1 MPPEFDPFAEDDSST
16 WVDNATPRA
25 RRADDDAYLMDHE
38 STPDRTMNGQ
48 HQLAAATPSGLQSP
62 TPSTIVAA
70 SSGNST
76 SDNTNIELYH
86 SNTAKSRTAQQ
97 PALTIDEDN
106 EDDFTIITADRA
118 SPEAQA
124 KWSRFQ
130 PNSHNNGNFVKLE
143 PIDVDQAPAILKK
156 LAKPPTDFNKIMD
169 AQRVLWK
176 DIQNNN
182 TSNRSTSI
190 FGSRSRT
197 PNPFQ
202 NEAESSASASRGFV
216 PDSPRLANYQRNDPQ
231 EVDTAMR
238 DRDED
243 HSWMHDDFAS
253 DDDEYETL
261 KTLYTSLSKKEKE
274 SKITPNERMEL
285 FKLEKTLQ
293 MKMRLKAAAAI
304 AEKADEDTGSLFVQE
319 SREDIVN
326 RHRRNRPHC
335 NSDVSE
341 DDEMAKTLGDGDGD
355 VDGGDDDTM
364 MKILQQELNGDGLDK
379 PRKKRAKNARE
390 YAANAEE
397 SRRQKERSKAQ
408 RKKGRIGVSTSRSK
422 PAIAKGKGK
431 GKGKA
436 STSKKKGKKGTV
448 KNGESLLR
456 STNISRYSGIDD
468 VGKMMLEDLMT
479 NDPISDRLQNPI
491 FNTEP
496 EVPMPGKHVK
506 ESQFQMLF
514 ANIPVGDGSKA
525 NAKSIKNDKKALKE
539 ASRSFGYAKV
549 RAQDGKWVIK
559 GMTSTLYHHQLLG
572 AQWMVQRELS
582 SQPPHGGL
590 LADSMG

>member
-16 WVDNATPRA
+16 WVNINATPRA
-25 RRADDDAYLMDHE
+25 RRPDDDAYFMDHE
-38 STPDRTMNGQ
+38 PTPNRTMNGQ

-62 TPSTIVAA
+62 TLSA
-70 SSGNST
+70 N
-76 SDNTNIELYH
+76 
-86 SNTAKSRTAQQ
+86 SRTAQQ
-97 PALTIDEDN
+97 ATLTMDGDSEN
-106 EDDFTIITADRA
+106 DFTIITDDHA
-118 SPEAQA
+118 SSEAQA
-124 KWSRFQ
+124 KWSQFQ
-130 PNSHNNGNFVKLE
+130 PRSHNNGNFVKLE
-143 PIDVDQAPAILKK
+143 PIDVDQAPAIFKK
-156 LAKPPTDFNKIMD
+156 LAKEPTDFRKIMD

-176 DIQNNN
+176 NIQNNN
-182 TSNRSTSI
+182 TSNRSPSI

-202 NEAESSASASRGFV
+202 NEAESSASASHGFV
-216 PDSPRLANYQRNDPQ
+216 LESPRLADYQRDNPQ
-231 EVDTAMR
+231 EVDAAMG

-243 HSWMHDDFAS
+243 HSWMHDDFTS

-261 KTLYTSLSKKEKE
+261 KTLYTSLSEKEKA
-274 SKITPNERMEL
+274 STITPNERMEL

-293 MKMRLKAAAAI
+293 MKMRLRVAAMQRDAT
-304 AEKADEDTGSLFVQE
+304 AENAEEDTGSLFVQE

-326 RHRRNRPHC
+326 RHRRNRPHR
-335 NSDVSE
+335 NSNASE
-341 DDEMAKTLGDGDGD
+341 DDEMANNLGDGDGD
-355 VDGGDDDTM
+355 GDSGEDNTM
-364 MKILQQELNGDGLDK
+364 MKMLQQELNGDGLDK

-390 YAANAEE
+390 YVANAEE
-397 SRRQKERSKAQ
+397 SRRQKEHSKAQ
-408 RKKGRIGVSTSRSK
+408 NKKGRSGVLTSHSK

-436 STSKKKGKKGTV
+436 SISKKKGKKGAV

-456 STNISRYSGIDD
+456 SGDFSHYSGIDKI
-468 VGKMMLEDLMT
+468 GKMMLEDLMT

-491 FNTEP
+491 FNIEP
-496 EVPMPGKHVK
+496 EAPMLGKHVK
-506 ESQFQMLF
+506 ETQFQMLF
-514 ANIPVGDGSKA
+514 ANIPAGDGSKA
-525 NAKSIKNDKKALKE
+525 NAKSIQNDKKALTE
-539 ASRSFGYAKV
+539 ASRSFGYAQVK
-549 RAQDGKWVIK
+549 AQDGKWIIK

>member
-1 MPPEFDPFAEDDSST
+1 MPPEFDP
-16 WVDNATPRA
+16 
-25 RRADDDAYLMDHE
+25 
-38 STPDRTMNGQ
+38 
-48 HQLAAATPSGLQSP
+48 
-62 TPSTIVAA
+62 
-70 SSGNST
+70 
-76 SDNTNIELYH
+76 
-86 SNTAKSRTAQQ
+86 
-97 PALTIDEDN
+97 LTIDGDN
-106 EDDFTIITADRA
+106 ENDFTIITADRA

-124 KWSRFQ
+124 KWSQFQ
-130 PNSHNNGNFVKLE
+130 PRSHNNGNYVKLE

-156 LAKPPTDFNKIMD
+156 LAKQPTDFKKIMD

-202 NEAESSASASRGFV
+202 NEAESSASASASASRGFV
-216 PDSPRLANYQRNDPQ
+216 LESPRQANYQRDDPQ
-231 EVDTAMR
+231 EVDAAMR
-238 DRDED
+238 DTDED
-243 HSWMHDDFAS
+243 HSWMYDDFAS
-253 DDDEYETL
+253 DDEYETL
-261 KTLYTSLSKKEKE
+261 KSLYTSLSRKEKA

-293 MKMRLKAAAAI
+293 MKTRLRAAAMQRDAVEE
-304 AEKADEDTGSLFVQE
+304 AEEDSLFVQE

-326 RHRRNRPHC
+326 RHRRNRPRC
-335 NSDVSE
+335 NSDVLE
-341 DDEMAKTLGDGDGD
+341 DDEMAKNFGDGDGD
-355 VDGGDDDTM
+355 GDSSEDNTM
-364 MKILQQELNGDGLDK
+364 MKMLQQELNGDGLDGPGEPELTKSGK

-390 YAANAEE
+390 YTEE
-397 SRRQKERSKAQ
+397 SRRRRKERSKTQ
-408 RKKGRIGVSTSRSK
+408 RKKGRNSGFTSCSK

-431 GKGKA
+431 EKA
-436 STSKKKGKKGTV
+436 SVSKKGKKGTV

-456 STNISRYSGIDD
+456 SGNFSHHSGIDNI
-468 VGKMMLEDLMT
+468 GQMMLEDLMT

-491 FNTEP
+491 FNIEP
-496 EVPMPGKHVK
+496 EAPMLTRTK
-506 ESQFQMLF
+506 ESQFQILF
-514 ANIPVGDGSKA
+514 ANVPTGDGSKA

-539 ASRSFGYAKV
+539 ASRSFGYAQVK
-549 RAQDGKWVIK
+549 AQDGKWIIK
-559 GMTSTLYHHQLLG
+559 GMTSALYHHQLLG